1 MSDEKKKKEKK
12 KEAYDKI
19 REIDNKIY
27 NIKLTFLELEQ
38 LRLWLFNIETEDSHR
53 IRSSTKKRILERIVI
68 ALDQAQHTGDSV

>member
-1 MSDEKKKKEKK
+1 MSEKNK

-38 LRLWLFNIETEDSHR
+38 LRLWLSNIETNEE
-53 IRSSTKKRILERIVI
+53 IEKRILERIVI
-68 ALDQAQHTGDSV
+68 ALDQAQHTGASV

>member
-1 MSDEKKKKEKK
+1 MSEEKK

-38 LRLWLFNIETEDSHR
+38 LRLWLSNIETKEE
-53 IRSSTKKRILERIVI
+53 IEQRILERTII